1 MYHILEMTYPL
12 SIICLLHLFRTEYTT
27 HHTCT
32 CPSYINIH
40 CTFKNTIPSEIT
52 KNTSLYE
59 KTKLRQ
65 AFKEL
70 EISQQSKRPITEKS
84 VEGRA
89 QSRAEQER
97 AKRRSFFRGVGLGGL
112 HQRLSQLKLALL
124 FPNILG
130 GWVSANNWFNHRF
143 FWCGGGGRFLWLNQP
158 FWEGGKGVLGPVRV
172 PFQQPS
178 HVGALPCRTLMSLF
192 SIEETWRKH
201 VWIRSFLVVQILQT
215 NLSWSI
221 WLF

>member
-12 SIICLLHLFRTEYTT
+12 SYAFYIYFVQNIQHIIQ
-27 HHTCT
+27 TCT
-32 CPSYINIH
+32 CPSYINNIH

-97 AKRRSFFRGVGLGGL
+97 AKRRSFFSGGWIGWVAPEVVPAEVGSAFSKHIGGL
-112 HQRLSQLKLALL
+112 S
-124 FPNILG
+124 F
-130 GWVSANNWFNHRF
+130 
-143 FWCGGGGRFLWLNQP
+143 
-158 FWEGGKGVLGPVRV
+158 GK
-172 PFQQPS
+172 
-178 HVGALPCRTLMSLF
+178 
-192 SIEETWRKH
+192 
-201 VWIRSFLVVQILQT
+201 
-215 NLSWSI
+215 
-221 WLF
+221 